1 MERTENYRTFYI
13 NFFQMWTEFGMGKL
27 PQYCVK
33 YGRKC
38 VLFDPYFPVQGQDLQ
53 MSQ

>member
-1 MERTENYRTFYI
+1 MERTENYRTFDI

-38 VLFDPYFPVQGQDLQ
+38 VLFDPYFPVQEQDLQ